1 MHIAAEFS
9 ASGLLQG
16 GSNAGL
22 HFFQFLPRDDERNP
36 VFSFQE
42 GCFALGW
49 LGSRPR
55 FQRRTHFDDLVLRQ
69 FGYGCFPDIGS
80 VALEVVRIRLTDRTF
95 TVLSS
100 HHPPPGKFD
109 RR

>member
-9 ASGLLQG
+9 GT
-16 GSNAGL
+16 GL
-22 HFFQFLPRDDERNP
+22 HFFQLLPRDDEGIP
-36 VFSFQE
+36 VFSFHE
-42 GCFALGW
+42 GCLTLGR
-49 LGSRPR
+49 LGSRAR
-55 FQRRTHFDDLVLRQ
+55 LQCRTHFDDLVLRQ

-95 TVLSS
+95 TVLPSL
-100 HHPPPGKFD
+100 HPPPGKFD